1 MGTTDHRPLNRKEKR
16 SNPWDYTL
24 SEDQPSASPQSRP
37 SSPGTHLPN
46 RVTCIPLYF
55 FREQQNDIG
64 DPDSAVV
71 VVLAQRWLQHAR
83 SALFDSVP

>member
-1 MGTTDHRPLNRKEKR
+1 M
-16 SNPWDYTL
+16 YTL
-24 SEDQPSASPQSRP
+24 
-37 SSPGTHLPN
+37 
-46 RVTCIPLYF
+46 IF